1 MANYYGMYRNLE
13 SYLRHYEKEK
23 CGAESPYEQ
32 MLYILELPYND
43 LENRDAFLSALKE
56 TITENEARIWCLCP
70 DFTYEPEQAKTAEE
84 IALSVPED
92 LRAQTKALLTSLA
105 EKYFLYT
112 IDASDGTV
120 RYCRTYLFYL
130 VYEHVFAPDNSAL
143 TKVCLQWW
151 EDIRKGDSAQLRAV
165 ETEYRVLPHE
175 GVLTGQQKYGK
186 ISMQVEIPDTRMVLD
201 MDLASA
207 VLRKCRSITAIDC
220 MCRTAQDVLGQRQC
234 DAPVEGVC
242 LLLNQAADS
251 VIAAGYGPALTVE
264 EAEKILRRC
273 RDMGL
278 VQTVSD
284 AEHPLSLCNCCSC
297 CCICMQ
303 TMQRYEDVVCKASRY
318 LADRTAESCIGCG
331 ICTKACPMGTIEM
344 QEGRAIVHSRNCIG
358 CGLCVSRCPAG
369 ALRLERRPG
378 AKDRPGR
385 ERCERMYI

>member
-1 MANYYGMYRNLE
+1 MSAIKDGRFPITLDKE
-13 SYLRHYEKEK
+13 RHLLFSLNVIDEMQDKFGGFDRLDK
-23 CGAESPYEQ
+23 
-32 MLYILELPYND
+32 
-43 LENRDAFLSALKE
+43 
-56 TITENEARIWCLCP
+56 
-70 DFTYEPEQAKTAEE
+70 
-84 IALSVPED
+84 ALS
-92 LRAQTKALLTSLA
+92 
-105 EKYFLYT
+105 
-112 IDASDGTV
+112 
-120 RYCRTYLFYL
+120 
-130 VYEHVFAPDNSAL
+130 
-143 TKVCLQWW
+143 
-151 EDIRKGDSAQLRAV
+151 
-165 ETEYRVLPHE
+165 
-175 GVLTGQQKYGK
+175 GK
-186 ISMQVEIPDTRMVLD
+186 D
-201 MDLASA
+201 
-207 VLRKCRSITAIDC
+207 SITAIDC

-331 ICTKACPMGTIEM
+331 ICTKACPMGAIEM